1 MSLVA
6 NRPSQRLVDIVGTLR
21 GTWRGN
27 VAMCRCPVHNDHT
40 PSLSL
45 RQGDHGILVTC
56 FAGCSPIDVLR
67 ELERIAI
74 TRRYEPP
81 PDAPGG
87 RSANVQRLWDEALP
101 VPGTLGER
109 YLASRFLLPVP
120 GDLRF
125 HPRCPHGA
133 RPHTVFK
140 PALLVAVRE
149 GPRLVALQ
157 RIFLDPVTARY
168 SAKATIGTLGF
179 GAWRGGGIGSGGGL
193 AIGLAEGFETARAW
207 SRLRGLPCWASLGSR
222 RFGLVTI
229 PETVTGLILAGDN
242 DTAGRR
248 AVNRAARAYAA
259 DNRLIRVDMPP
270 PGKDWAQV
278 LEEQERAGSPDAGRT
293 ADGAGTSRTSETQEW
308 REEGK
313 G

>member
-1 MSLVA
+1 MSRLVA

-27 VAMCRCPVHNDHT
+27 VAMCCCPAHNDHT

-56 FAGCSPIDVLR
+56 FAGCSSIDVLR
-67 ELERIAI
+67 ELERIAV
-74 TRRYEPP
+74 TRHYEPP
-81 PDAPGG
+81 PDAPKA

-109 YLASRFLLPVP
+109 YLASRFLLPAA

-168 SAKATIGTLGF
+168 TAKATIGPLGF
-179 GAWRGGGIGSGGGL
+179 GAWRGGGIGPT
-193 AIGLAEGFETARAW
+193 IGLAEGFETARAW
-207 SRLRGLPCWASLGSR
+207 SRLRGLPCWATLGSR

-229 PETVTGLILAGDN
+229 PDSVTSLILAGDN

-270 PGKDWAQV
+270 LGKDWAQV
-278 LEEQERAGSPDAGRT
+278 LEEQEAAVASDATRRAEALEG
-293 ADGAGTSRTSETQEW
+293 